1 MCFVNATSLS
11 TIHRKHLKRMRDNAI
26 SMYLSPCGFS
36 WEQKGVIVVFDC
48 FELFQLFA
56 FLFFACKT

>member
-11 TIHRKHLKRMRDNAI
+11 KIHRKT
-26 SMYLSPCGFS
+26 CGFS
-36 WEQKGVIVVFDC
+36 WEQKGVIVGFDC